1 MECIICQ
8 DDTSESLQDNTFCDC
23 KYKVHPSCWIDYVH
37 SKTTVTC
44 LICRKEHADSK
55 KEIASLPTII
65 EEEQEPVSQNSVSS
79 VQASGSLWQSE
90 GSLWQ
95 QESTFSQVPIV
106 TNNDLNR
113 KIIKIGIFVVI
124 LVFIFV
130 LIWT

>member
-8 DDTSESLQDNTFCDC
+8 DDTSESLQDNTLCDC

-44 LICRKEHADSK
+44 LICRKEHVESK

-65 EEEQEPVSQNSVSS
+65 EEQEQEQQSQNAVEP
-79 VQASGSLWQSE
+79 E

-95 QESTFSQVPIV
+95 IPVV
-106 TNNDLNR
+106 TNKEMTI
-113 KIIKIGIFVVI
+113 KIIKIGVCIMIIIFV
-124 LVFIFV
+124 FV
-130 LIWT
+130 LIWA

>member
-44 LICRKEHADSK
+44 LMCRKERVESK
-55 KEIASLPTII
+55 KEIASAPPLPTII
-65 EEEQEPVSQNSVSS
+65 EEEEQEREPVSQNSISS
-79 VQASGSLWQSE
+79 VQSE
-90 GSLWQ
+90 GSLRQ
-95 QESTFSQVPIV
+95 HEGSLRQHEGIV

-113 KIIKIGIFVVI
+113 KISKLVICVII
-124 LVFIFV
+124 LVFILV

>member
-23 KYKVHPSCWIDYVH
+23 KYKVHASCWIDYVH

-44 LICRKEHADSK
+44 LICRKEHVESK
-55 KEIASLPTII
+55 KEITSLPTII
-65 EEEQEPVSQNSVSS
+65 EEQEPASQNTVSS
-79 VQASGSLWQSE
+79 VQASGSLRQQE

-95 QESTFSQVPIV
+95 SEGIV

-113 KIIKIGIFVVI
+113 KIIKIGIFILI
-124 LVFIFV
+124 LVFVFV
-130 LIWT
+130 LIWL